1 MLAKSISIVVP
12 CYNEEQNIPSLI
24 AELHGILKKDFRDF
38 EIIAVDDGSTDDS
51 LKLLL
56 EAKAKYGNVKVIQFK
71 KNFGQSAALD
81 AGFSIAKGEIIV
93 PMDGDMQNDPKDIKK
108 LVEKTENF
116 DLVCGWR
123 QKRKDPFTKKLS
135 SAIASFIGQ
144 KITGVKIHDS
154 GCTLKA
160 IKSQAAKKLFLYSET
175 HRFIP
180 ALAKNFGY
188 TITEEKVNHRQRKFG
203 KTKYSIKRL
212 FKGFMDILFITFW
225 NNFSS
230 RPLHFFGF
238 FGFSSVIFGLLIAAY
253 KVVYQFMIQGLPL
266 DAGPLLL
273 LSILLVIMGGMFL
286 MMGFL
291 AEITIRSYYESSKSK
306 PYFIEKI
313 Y

>member
-1 MLAKSISIVVP
+1 MLSKSISIVVP
-12 CYNEEQNIPSLI
+12 FYNEEQNILPLI
-24 AELHGILKKDFRDF
+24 AELQSVLKKDFKDF
-38 EIIAVDDGSTDDS
+38 EIIAVDDGSTDNT

-56 EAKAKYGNVKVIQFK
+56 EAKKKYANVRVIQFK

-81 AGFSIAKGEIIV
+81 AGFSIANGEIIV
-93 PMDGDMQNDPKDIKK
+93 PMDGDMQNDPNDIKK
-108 LVEKTENF
+108 LVEKTEDF

-123 QKRKDPFTKKLS
+123 HNRKDPFTKKLS
-135 SAIASFIGQ
+135 STIARVIGQ

-160 IKSQAAKKLFLYSET
+160 IKSQVAKKLFLYSET

-203 KTKYSIKRL
+203 KTKYNIKRL

-238 FGFSSVIFGLLIAAY
+238 FGFLAVGFGLLIAVY

-273 LSILLVIMGGMFL
+273 LSILLSIMGGLFL

-291 AEITIRSYYESSKSK
+291 AEIIIRSYYESSKSK
-306 PYFIEKI
+306 PYFIEKV